1 MAATNAKGGKK
12 RQVLHSHENAKP
24 SAAGTMADINI
35 TPLIDVMMVLLI
47 IFMVLT
53 PVAQRGLDIALPQA
67 PHDQQPKHDDN
78 RQVVLTM
85 DDTGMSVNKTPVLSM
100 KDLHSYLNDVFQTKA
115 DKTIFVRASGK
126 VAYGTVVEAMDIAK
140 SAGVVRIG
148 LISDDQI
155 KEAAGAAGG
164 GGGQ

>member
-1 MAATNAKGGKK
+1 
-12 RQVLHSHENAKP
+12 
-24 SAAGTMADINI
+24 
-35 TPLIDVMMVLLI
+35 VMMVLLI

-67 PHDQQPKHDDN
+67 PHNDTPKPQPN
-78 RQVVLTM
+78 TQVVLTI

-100 KDLHSYLNDVFQTKA
+100 KDLHNYLNDIFQTKA

-126 VAYGTVVEAMDIAK
+126 VVYGTVVEAMDIAK
-140 SAGVVRIG
+140 AAGVVRIG

-155 KEAAGAAGG
+155 KDAAGAAGG
-164 GGGQ
+164 GGQ

>member
-67 PHDQQPKHDDN
+67 PQHDQPKRDN
-78 RQVVLTM
+78 TQVVLTI

-126 VAYGTVVEAMDIAK
+126 VVYGTVVEAMDIAK
-140 SAGVVRIG
+140 AVGVLKIG

-155 KEAAGAAGG
+155 KDAAGAAGG
-164 GGGQ
+164 GGQ

>member
-1 MAATNAKGGKK
+1 MAAGKK

-24 SAAGTMADINI
+24 SASASMADINI

-53 PVAQRGLDIALPQA
+53 PVAQRGLDIALPQT
-67 PHDQQPKHDDN
+67 PKDPPKQN
-78 RQVVLTM
+78 EPSKQIVLTI

-100 KDLHSYLNDVFQTKA
+100 KDLDSFLKDLFQTKA

-126 VAYGTVVEAMDIAK
+126 VVYGTVVEAMDIAK
-140 SAGVVRIG
+140 GAGVERIG
-148 LISDDQI
+148 LISEDQI
-155 KEAAGAAGG
+155 TEASSTAGG
-164 GGGQ
+164 GVQ